1 MTFNKLKQIMFL
13 TQRIFVSVMETVQIN
28 APRLGDF
35 YLYSDYL
42 DFFSFILKFFNLQ
55 VFPDKILEILFRITK
70 LESVTKIQ
78 EIVT

>member
-1 MTFNKLKQIMFL
+1 MFL

-35 YLYSDYL
+35 CLYSDYL

-55 VFPDKILEILFRITK
+55 IFPDKILVIIFRITK
-70 LESVTKIQ
+70 LESVTEIQ
-78 EIVT
+78 EIVTESE